1 MYESDGAN
9 KVSASCSEFAIKLA
23 ASNGMEWRNAI
34 ISHRVKD
41 RVIEQLMGN
50 APQL

>member
-9 KVSASCSEFAIKLA
+9 KLRASYNRCAIKVT

-41 RVIEQLMGN
+41 RVIEQLMGYS
-50 APQL
+50 PQL